1 MIAEVSR
8 FCREE
13 ELEYDDYDVAAPRR
27 SGGHRE
33 MSGRAK
39 FARQAR
45 HSRGGGKAKLFNG
58 AHLRRT
64 NRHVAW

>member
-1 MIAEVSR
+1 MIADASR
-8 FCREE
+8 FREMDE
-13 ELEYDDYDVAAPRR
+13 FDTNEFVAPARR
-27 SGGHRE
+27 QDAHRE
-33 MSGRAK
+33 LSGRAK

-64 NRHVAW
+64 NRHVSW